1 MLVKLIMFRDVK
13 IESVLTKKVV
23 PDSLASCGFTNF
35 FISVEEKAFRK

>member
-1 MLVKLIMFRDVK
+1 MLVKLIMFRDIK

-35 FISVEEKAFRK
+35 FISIKKKAFRK